1 MICEFFFPINSEILF
16 LQKNWPFKWTTGTYY
31 CRCQIKW
38 NPQQQL
44 AYRNNEYAYS
54 VLDNYVLTAG
64 NAGNIVVII
73 NGESRG
79 KAGKSGE
86 VIESLIISSDFN
98 N

>member
-1 MICEFFFPINSEILF
+1 MKLF
-16 LQKNWPFKWTTGTYY
+16 KD
-31 CRCQIKW
+31 
-38 NPQQQL
+38 
-44 AYRNNEYAYS
+44 YS
-54 VLDNYVLTAG
+54 ILDNYALTAG

-79 KAGKSGE
+79 KAGKNGE